1 MDIDMERAID
11 MVKVEFFTAEPPCAG
26 CVDLLKIADGV
37 AKKYG
42 KKAQVIKHIGPC
54 EEFAKYGL
62 TLVPAVVFEEGRI
75 MLVGLCP
82 DMETLAASFKE
93 LGVD

>member
-1 MDIDMERAID
+1 

-26 CVDLLKIADGV
+26 CVDLLKMADEV
-37 AKKYG
+37 AKVYG
-42 KKAQVIKHIGPC
+42 GKVEVIKHIGPS
-54 EEFAKYGL
+54 EEFERYGL

-82 DMETLAASFKE
+82 DMETIAASLRE
-93 LGVD
+93 LGVE